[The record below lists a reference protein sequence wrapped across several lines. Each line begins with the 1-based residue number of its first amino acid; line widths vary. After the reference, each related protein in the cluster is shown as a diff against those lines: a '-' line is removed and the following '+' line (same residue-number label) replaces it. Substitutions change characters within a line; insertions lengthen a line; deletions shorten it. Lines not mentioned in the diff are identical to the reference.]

1 MEALYFL
8 TVIVCLVLIVMYGV
22 HRINCRTPGKHVSS
36 KRPDRE
42 LCRED
47 AYVERYIR
55 ESV

>member
-8 TVIVCLVLIVMYGV
+8 AVIVCLVLIVMYGV